1 MEGVVEKRAVAKFIR
16 VSPTKVRQ
24 VLRIIRGKNVEEAE
38 VLLRLASRPVARTV
52 SKVLKSAV
60 SNATSGE
67 RKVSRSDLYVKAAF
81 ADGATILKRFLPRAQ
96 GRATPILKHSCHITI
111 LVAGRPGA
119 PKEGAGAAAT
129 EKKAVVKKE
138 RKRGPLSRSLLP
150 GRSR

>member
-1 MEGVVEKRAVAKFIR
+1 MEGVVEKRAVARFVR

-60 SNATSGE
+60 SNVTSGE
-67 RKVSRSDLYVKAAF
+67 RKVSRSDLYVKSAF

-119 PKEGAGAAAT
+119 PKGGGAAAA
-129 EKKAVVKKE
+129 EKAVVKKE